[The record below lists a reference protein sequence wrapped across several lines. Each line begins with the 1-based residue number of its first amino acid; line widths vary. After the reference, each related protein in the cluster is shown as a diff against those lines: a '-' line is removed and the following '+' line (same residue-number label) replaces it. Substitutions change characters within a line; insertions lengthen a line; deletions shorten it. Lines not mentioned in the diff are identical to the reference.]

1 MTYIEREVLISH
13 IAGVKSHLY
22 GDSDWIT
29 GYRDGLQAACEVIQ
43 IFHAANTEPLKCG
56 KWIEKVMVC
65 PWDKDDVDVFEIVE
79 SYNFDDH
86 DYESTYYFEGD
97 DCNDGYLVVDSC
109 TRCDKTIEWGA
120 TGHDREGVSHFFNK
134 MGLCGGSAYEEVCTL
149 YGHNKGKSA
158 LG

>member
-65 PWDKDDVDVFEIVE
+65 PWDKDDVDVLYACSI
-79 SYNFDDH
+79 
-86 DYESTYYFEGD
+86 
-97 DCNDGYLVVDSC
+97 CNDVFIGETPYCPSC
-109 TRCDKTIEWGA
+109 GA
-120 TGHDREGVSHFFNK
+120 RMVWEIK
-134 MGLCGGSAYEEVCTL
+134 
-149 YGHNKGKSA
+149 
-158 LG
+158 